1 MQRLLLILLFISG
14 YSVVY
19 SQGANCQNAE
29 PFCTGSLYTFPAG
42 VNNGSAEPG
51 NNYGCLGSQPNPA
64 WYYMEIDQGGNMT
77 INIENYNAAGSSFDV
92 DFILY
97 GPYNDL
103 ATAMSFCGSMGQ
115 SGNYTSSSS
124 GQNFIVDCSFDA
136 QNFEQADIANAQP
149 GQVYVLLITNF
160 SNQPTNIQF
169 TNTSGSTAT
178 TDCSIVDPECL
189 ISNFT
194 ANIGAC
200 ITNTSLYNVNGSIT
214 YESPPTTGNLVV
226 QDCFGT
232 NHVVAA
238 ASTLNANGGTIA
250 YTINGLPANGAGC
263 SLTAFFTSETAC
275 ASLPITY
282 TAPQCDCNF
291 TFIGINIGACEPAT
305 NTFNITGSVEFVN
318 APTTGTL
325 TVSDCNG
332 NSQVFSAPFASPI
345 NFALNGINSNGT
357 PNCSVTATFSANT
370 TCTITSPNFN
380 YPSGCIC
387 DANAGTYATNII
399 GESNAAGPYNLC
411 FGDVLTII
419 GNGDFEPSEDFSV
432 TGTVYSPGV
441 WLLVYDCPPTIGVPN
456 DILPDPCL
464 LGVASTADQAWGIA
478 NNSGSG
484 ETVYF
489 VPVTMYDTINGYY
502 AISLNGGNWCFDMGP
517 IYPVTFLPEIT
528 STQTTNCQAGTATV
542 TVSGGQ
548 PAVTAGSQFTASNLQ
563 PANASFVNATT
574 GNNGTIVVQGLLD
587 GDNFSFTI
595 EDVNGCPI
603 AITGS
608 FTGVQSAA
616 FSYPDNQYCQNE
628 ANPSPTITGVAGGTF
643 TSTPAGLSINAST
656 GLINLAAS
664 TPGTY
669 TLTYQSPD
677 PICFGTATF
686 QITVDPLPVVTVND
700 PSFCAGGSATLTAT
714 GAATYAWSPAAG
726 LSSTTGATVTA
737 TPSVT
742 TNYTVTG
749 TSAAGCV
756 NSDVATVTVNP
767 NPVAAI
773 TGPDEY
779 CAGTTPT
786 LNAGAGFA
794 SYLWSTGANSQT
806 IQATAA
812 NNPITVT
819 VTNAQG
825 CSNTSP
831 VFTVTEV
838 LNITT
843 NQSFVICQGES
854 MMIHGQLQTT
864 SGLYSQTFVSA
875 LGCDSISNVTLT
887 VNPLPN
893 VNAGNDQAFCA
904 GQNVTLTAT
913 GATAYVWSPSTG
925 LSSTTTASVTATPA
939 LTTTYT
945 VTGTDANGCVNSD
958 QVVVT
963 VNALPNVNAGQDIN
977 VCEGTPVTLSGAGA
991 QDYLWSGGV
1000 TNGVAFTQPVGV
1012 VTYTV
1017 TGTDVNGCQNT
1028 DQVVVTVT
1036 ATPNV
1041 FAGNDIV
1048 VCAGQSVV
1056 LTASGAAT
1064 YAWDNGVTNGV
1075 SFIPTETTTYTV
1087 VGTLPPGCQNTD
1099 QVTVTV
1105 IPIPQ
1110 PEFEGTN
1117 LYGCV
1122 PLTPNFTNLSVGDFQ
1137 NCVWNFGNGQTQV
1150 GCGNAST
1157 TYTVPGCYD
1166 VTLTLT
1172 TPQGCSNT
1180 VTYTNF
1186 VCVEADPLA
1195 SFNVDPQI
1203 MTTLDPSTQ
1212 FLNSSIGASNY
1223 QWSFGDGSP
1232 ISTQVNPNHTYP
1244 DQAGTYIVTL
1254 TAYSS
1259 AGCQHTVTQI
1269 VIVRE
1274 ELIFYVPNAF
1284 TPDNDQY
1291 NETFKPVFTQG
1302 FDPFNKNYQLL
1313 IFNRWGE
1320 ILFESFDYEVG
1331 WDGTFGGKRVQDG
1344 VYIWKITLKRT
1355 GVDDR
1360 ETHTGHVTLIR

>member
-1 MQRLLLILLFISG
+1 MQIGTSGTMQIGIS
-14 YSVVY
+14 
-19 SQGANCQNAE
+19 Q
-29 PFCTGSLYTFPAG
+29 TTG
-42 VNNGSAEPG
+42 VNGTGTGIDVDFAMWGPFSSLEA
-51 NNYGCLGSQPNPA
+51 GCIAVMSGSQPPLQCSYSTAATETIGLGMPGGTGSGVSTPPA
-64 WYYMEIDQGGNMT
+64 AVAGQYYIVLLT
-77 INIENYNAAGSSFDV
+77 NYNGSSGY
-92 DFILY
+92 I
-97 GPYNDL
+97 
-103 ATAMSFCGSMGQ
+103 SFNQTGGTGS
-115 SGNYTSSSS
+115 
-124 GQNFIVDCSFDA
+124 A
-136 QNFEQADIANAQP
+136 
-149 GQVYVLLITNF
+149 
-160 SNQPTNIQF
+160 
-169 TNTSGSTAT
+169 
-178 TDCSIVDPECL
+178 DCSILNPECL
-189 ISNFT
+189 ITNFT

-200 ITNTSLYNVNGSIT
+200 VTNTGAYNVTGTIT
-214 YESPPTTGNLVV
+214 YEDAPSTGNLVV

-232 NHVVAA
+232 QHVVASA
-238 ASTLNANGGTIA
+238 ASLPNDGTVNF
-250 YTINGLPANGAGC
+250 TINGLPADGAAC
-263 SLTAFFTSETAC
+263 TLTAFFTAETSC
-275 ASLPITY
+275 TSLPINY
-282 TAPQCDCNF
+282 TAPTCPCSF
-291 TFIGINIGACEPAT
+291 TFLSTNISACDPAT
-305 NTFNITGSVEFVN
+305 NSFNITGSVEFVN
-318 APTTGTL
+318 APSTGTL

-332 NSQVFSAPFASPI
+332 NTQIFNAPFASPL
-345 NFALNGINSNGT
+345 NYALNGINSDGT
-357 PNCSVTATFSANT
+357 PNCTVTATFSANPS
-370 TCTITSPNFN
+370 CTITSNPFN

-387 DANAGTYATNII
+387 DADAGTYTSGII
-399 GESNAAGPYNLC
+399 GESNSVGPYNLC
-411 FGDVLTII
+411 FGDNLLIV
-419 GNGDFEPSEDFSV
+419 GNGDFLPSEDFSV
-432 TGTVYSPGV
+432 AGTVYSPGV

-456 DILPDPCL
+456 DIIPDPCL
-464 LGVASTADQAWGIA
+464 LGVASSADQAWAIA

-484 ETVYF
+484 ETLYF
-489 VPVTMYDTINGYY
+489 VPVTMYDMVNGFY
-502 AISLNGGNWCFDMGP
+502 AISINAGAWCYDMGP
-517 IYPVTFLPEIT
+517 VYPVTFLPQIT
-528 STQTTNCQAGTATV
+528 TTQTTNCQAGTATV

-563 PANASFVNATT
+563 PAHASFANSTT

-595 EDVNGCPI
+595 EDVNGCPVN
-603 AITGS
+603 ITGS

-616 FSYPDNQYCQNE
+616 FTYPDNQYCQNE

-656 GLINLAAS
+656 GLINLATS

-669 TLTYQSPD
+669 TVTYQSPD

-700 PSFCAGGSATLTAT
+700 PSFCAGGSATLTAN
-714 GAATYAWSPAAG
+714 GAATYEWSPAAG
-726 LSSTTGATVTA
+726 LSATTGASVVA
-737 TPSVT
+737 TPAST
-742 TNYTVTG
+742 TDYTVTG

-767 NPVAAI
+767 NPVATI

-779 CAGTTPT
+779 CAGTTAT
-786 LNAGAGFA
+786 LNAGPGFA
-794 SYLWSTGANSQT
+794 SYAWSTGATTQT

-825 CSNTSP
+825 CSHTSP
-831 VFTVTEV
+831 AFNLTEV

-843 NQSFVICQGES
+843 NQSYVICQGES
-854 MMIHGQLQTT
+854 MMIHGMLQTT
-864 SGLYSQTFVSA
+864 SGEYSQTFVSA

-893 VNAGNDQAFCA
+893 INAGNDQAFCA

-913 GATAYVWSPSTG
+913 GASTYVWSPAAG
-925 LSSTTTASVTATPA
+925 LSSTTNASVTASPA

-945 VTGTDANGCVNSD
+945 VTGTDGNGCVNSD

-963 VNALPNVNAGQDIN
+963 VNALPIVNGGQDVN
-977 VCEGTPVTLSGAGA
+977 VCDGTPVTLTATGAENYG
-991 QDYLWSGGV
+991 WSGGI
-1000 TNGVAFTQPVGV
+1000 TNGVAFTQPVGT

-1017 TGTDVNGCQNT
+1017 TGTDVNGCQAT
-1028 DQVVVTVT
+1028 DQVIVTVSPIPT
-1036 ATPNV
+1036 V

-1056 LTASGAAT
+1056 LTASGAASYT
-1064 YAWDNGVTNGV
+1064 WDNGVTNGV
-1075 SFIPTETTTYTV
+1075 AFIPTETTTYSV
-1087 VGTLPPGCQNTD
+1087 VGTVPPGCQNTD

-1110 PEFEGTN
+1110 PEFSGTN

-1122 PLTPNFTNLSVGDFQ
+1122 PLSPSFTNTSTGNFES
-1137 NCVWNFGNGQTQV
+1137 CVWNFGNGQTQV
-1150 GCGNAST
+1150 GCGNAGT
-1157 TYTVPGCYD
+1157 TYNTPGCYD
-1166 VTLTLT
+1166 VTLTVT

-1180 VTYTNF
+1180 VTYADF
-1186 VCVEADPLA
+1186 VCVEGYPLA
-1195 SFNVDPQI
+1195 SFSADPTI
-1203 MTTLDPSTQ
+1203 MTTLNPSTQ
-1212 FLNSSIGASNY
+1212 FINTSIGASNY

-1232 ISTQVNPNHTYP
+1232 LSTDVNPNHIYP

-1254 TAYSS
+1254 TAYSP
-1259 AGCQHTVTQI
+1259 AGCQHTVTEI

-1291 NETFKPVFTQG
+1291 NETFKPILSSG
-1302 FDPFNKNYQLL
+1302 FDPYNKNYQLV

-1331 WDGTFGGKRVQDG
+1331 WDGTYGGQRVQDG

-1360 ETHTGHVTLIR
+1360 EVFTGHVTLIR

>member
-1 MQRLLLILLFISG
+1 MRNLLLTSSLLFINFLLFA
-14 YSVVY
+14 
-19 SQGANCQNAE
+19 QGNTCNTAE
-29 PFCTGSLYTFPAG
+29 PFCTGSVYTFPAG
-42 VNNGSAEPG
+42 VNQTAASTQQPG
-51 NNYGCLGSQPNPA
+51 NNYGCLATSPNPA
-64 WYYMEIDQGGNMT
+64 WYYMEIDQPGNLTINMT
-77 INIENYNAAGSSFDV
+77 NSSNVDI

-97 GPYNDL
+97 GPYSSL
-103 ATAMSFCGSMGQ
+103 ANAMSYCGNMG
-115 SGNYTSSSS
+115 TASS
-124 GQNFIVDCSFDA
+124 GSSVNTVVDCSYSTA
-136 QNFEQADIANAQP
+136 ANESATISNAQT

-160 SNQPTNIQF
+160 SNQNTNISF
-169 TNTSGSTAT
+169 TNSGSSTAT
-178 TDCSIVDPECL
+178 TNCNIVNPECL

-200 ITNTSLYNVNGSIT
+200 ITNTGVYNVTGSIT
-214 YESPPTTGNLVV
+214 YSDPPSTGNLVV

-232 NHVVAA
+232 QHVVASA
-238 ASTLNANGGTIA
+238 GSLANTGTVN

-263 SLTAFFTSETAC
+263 SLTAFFTSETTC
-275 ASLPITY
+275 TSQTINY
-282 TAPQCDCNF
+282 TAPTCSCNF
-291 TFIGINIGACEPAT
+291 TFLSTNISACDPNT

-318 APTTGTL
+318 APSTGTL
-325 TVSDCNG
+325 TISDCTG
-332 NSQVFSAPFASPI
+332 NTQTFNAPFTSPI
-345 NFALNGINSNGT
+345 NYALNDINSNGT
-357 PNCSVTATFSANT
+357 TNCSVTASFSANPS
-370 TCTITSPNFN
+370 CSITSSPFN

-387 DANAGTYATNII
+387 DADAGTYTSGII
-399 GESNAAGPYNLC
+399 GESNSVGPYNLC
-411 FGDVLTII
+411 FGDNLVII
-419 GNGDFEPSEDFSV
+419 GNGDFIPSEDFSV
-432 TGTVYSPGV
+432 GGTVYSPGV

-456 DILPDPCL
+456 DIIPDPCL
-464 LGVASTADQAWGIA
+464 LGVASSADQAWAIA

-484 ETVYF
+484 QTLYF
-489 VPVTMYDTINGYY
+489 VPVTMYDMVNGYY
-502 AISLNGGNWCFDMGP
+502 AISLNGGAWCYDMGP
-517 IYPVTFLPEIT
+517 VYPVTFLPQMT
-528 STQTTNCQAGTATV
+528 TTQTTNCQAGTATI

-563 PANASFVNATT
+563 PAHASFVNSTT
-574 GNNGTIVVQGLLD
+574 GNNGTIEVQGLLD

-595 EDVNGCPI
+595 EDVNGCPVN
-603 AITGS
+603 ITGS

-616 FSYPDNQYCQNE
+616 FTYPDNQYCQNE
-628 ANPSPTITGVAGGTF
+628 ANPLPTITGVAGGTF

-656 GLINLAAS
+656 GLINLATS

-669 TLTYQSPD
+669 TVTYQSPD

-700 PSFCAGGSATLTAT
+700 PSFCVGGSATLTAN
-714 GAATYAWSPAAG
+714 GAATYEWSPAAG
-726 LSSTTGATVTA
+726 LSATTGASVVA
-737 TPSVT
+737 TPAST
-742 TNYTVTG
+742 TDYTVTG

-779 CAGTTPT
+779 CAGTTAT
-786 LNAGAGFA
+786 LNAGPGFA
-794 SYLWSTGANSQT
+794 SYVWSTGATTQT

-825 CSNTSP
+825 CSHTSP
-831 VFTVTEV
+831 AFNLTEV

-913 GATAYVWSPSTG
+913 GASTYVWSPAVG
-925 LSSTTTASVTATPA
+925 LSSTTNASVTASPA

-945 VTGTDANGCVNSD
+945 VTGTDGNGCVNSD

-963 VNALPNVNAGQDIN
+963 VNALPVVNGGQDVN
-977 VCEGTPVTLSGAGA
+977 VCEGTPVTLTATGAENYG
-991 QDYLWSGGV
+991 WSGGI
-1000 TNGVAFTQPVGV
+1000 TNGVAFTQPVGI

-1017 TGTDVNGCQNT
+1017 TGTDANGCQAT
-1028 DQVVVTVT
+1028 DQVVVTVS
-1036 ATPNV
+1036 ATPTV
-1041 FAGNDIV
+1041 IAGNDIV

-1056 LTASGAAT
+1056 LTASGASS
-1064 YAWDNGVTNGV
+1064 YAWDNGVINGV
-1075 SFIPTETTTYTV
+1075 AFVPTETITYTV
-1087 VGTLPPGCQNTD
+1087 VGTVPPGCQNTD

-1110 PEFEGTN
+1110 PEFSGNN
-1117 LYGCV
+1117 LYGCA

-1150 GCGNAST
+1150 GCGNAAT
-1157 TYTVPGCYD
+1157 TYNTPGCYD
-1166 VTLTLT
+1166 VTLTVT
-1172 TPQGCSNT
+1172 TPQGCTNT
-1180 VTYTNF
+1180 VTYNNF

-1195 SFNVDPQI
+1195 SFTANPQI
-1203 MTTLDPSTQ
+1203 MTSLNPSTQ
-1212 FLNSSIGASNY
+1212 FINSSIGASNY

-1232 ISTQVNPNHTYP
+1232 TSTDVNPSHVYP
-1244 DQAGTYIVTL
+1244 NQAGTYIVTL
-1254 TAYSS
+1254 TAYSP
-1259 AGCQHTVTQI
+1259 AGCQHTVTEI

-1291 NETFKPVFTQG
+1291 NETFKPVFTAG
-1302 FDPFNKNYQLL
+1302 FDPYNENYQLL

-1320 ILFESFDYEVG
+1320 LLFESYDYEVG
-1331 WDGTFGGKRVQDG
+1331 WDGKYGGKLVQDG
-1344 VYIWKITLKRT
+1344 VYIWKITYKRT

-1360 ETHTGHVTLIR
+1360 ETITGHVTLIR